1 MIDLT
6 RMLSGPYS
14 TMVLADHG
22 AEVIKI
28 EDKNG
33 DTSRFNGPYDLS
45 DKEKNWAGYFVSLNR
60 NKKSVQIDLKTSSG
74 KTNFRE
80 LVRSADILIENF
92 RPGVMERLDLSF
104 EALQT
109 INPKL
114 VYGAIRGFG
123 DPRSGGSPYMNWP
136 SYDVVAQAMG
146 GVINLTGESPEKVS
160 KVGPGIGDIFSG
172 LFLSFGVIAALR
184 DAEATG
190 VGQFVDISM
199 YDAMISLC
207 ERAVYQ
213 YDIEG
218 KIPEAGG
225 NSHPFLAPFGIFPA
239 SDGKVAIGVVEDR
252 FWTELVNAIGSPE
265 FVNDSD
271 FATLL
276 ARKKNLKEVNDLVGH
291 WTSKFSKEQ
300 LSDRLGGRVPFGPV
314 NNIEDIIKDPHTK
327 RRNMISRLSKPDK
340 PSDSWLVAS
349 NPLNF
354 NLRPKVDL
362 KSPPRLGE
370 HNDVYLSKKEGASN
384 DSLPHTKLREAFGNF
399 TTGVTIITTVQAD
412 GLPRGFTANSFT
424 SVSLEPPLLLVCVSK
439 NALSHQVF
447 METDYFAINV
457 LAKDQEPISTL
468 FSTQS
473 EKKFQSDK
481 WDMGKNN
488 MPILRGSLSN
498 FVCFKNKAMDAG
510 DHTILIG
517 EVIDCMTNSGKPL
530 LYFKGKY
537 VSD

>member
-60 NKKSVQIDLKTSSG
+60 NKKSVQLDLKTSSG
-74 KTNFRE
+74 KKNFRK

-123 DPRSGGSPYMNWP
+123 DSRSGGSPYMDWP

-184 DAEATG
+184 DAESTG
-190 VGQFVDISM
+190 IGQFVDILM

-207 ERAVYQ
+207 ERAAVSYT
-213 YDIEG
+213 
-218 KIPEAGG
+218 
-225 NSHPFLAPFGIFPA
+225 H
-239 SDGKVAIGVVEDR
+239 
-252 FWTELVNAIGSPE
+252 
-265 FVNDSD
+265 
-271 FATLL
+271 
-276 ARKKNLKEVNDLVGH
+276 
-291 WTSKFSKEQ
+291 
-300 LSDRLGGRVPFGPV
+300 
-314 NNIEDIIKDPHTK
+314 
-327 RRNMISRLSKPDK
+327 
-340 PSDSWLVAS
+340 
-349 NPLNF
+349 
-354 NLRPKVDL
+354 LRA
-362 KSPPRLGE
+362 
-370 HNDVYLSKKEGASN
+370 H
-384 DSLPHTKLREAFGNF
+384 
-399 TTGVTIITTVQAD
+399 
-412 GLPRGFTANSFT
+412 
-424 SVSLEPPLLLVCVSK
+424 
-439 NALSHQVF
+439 
-447 METDYFAINV
+447 ET
-457 LAKDQEPISTL
+457 
-468 FSTQS
+468 
-473 EKKFQSDK
+473 
-481 WDMGKNN
+481 
-488 MPILRGSLSN
+488 
-498 FVCFKNKAMDAG
+498 
-510 DHTILIG
+510 
-517 EVIDCMTNSGKPL
+517 
-530 LYFKGKY
+530 
-537 VSD
+537 